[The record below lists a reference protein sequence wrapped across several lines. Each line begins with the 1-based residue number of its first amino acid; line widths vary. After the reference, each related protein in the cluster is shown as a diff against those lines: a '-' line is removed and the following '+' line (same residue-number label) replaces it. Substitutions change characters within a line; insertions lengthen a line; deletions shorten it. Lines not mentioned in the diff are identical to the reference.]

1 MTMNKCGRSR
11 LVRCLF
17 GSTIE
22 QRRDSMGYVFI
33 LPWVIGLIWFFLW
46 PMAQAA
52 LYVCNEVTLGD
63 NGLVYNFVGTKI
75 IRQVFF
81 DNPNNFRTILESTG
95 TTLIN
100 ALLIVAFSLIVAVLL
115 NKPFRGRGFCRALVA
130 LPIIVSSGV
139 LMQVFKEDLFRSSI
153 ESAAE
158 ATVFQGVVLE
168 DSLAKLGLGDEFIGV
183 LTGLVS
189 SILDLIWQSGIQI
202 LLFVGGMQSIS
213 SSLLEVCEV
222 EGASPWQTFWKVTFP
237 MISPFL
243 LLNFVYAVIDSFTI
257 SSNPVIVQIN
267 DYFHNILYANAT
279 TMSVAYFLL
288 VLVVVGLATAIISR
302 RVFYIEK

>member
-1 MTMNKCGRSR
+1 MKKCGRSR

-237 MISPFL
+237 LVTPFI
-243 LLNFVYAVIDSFTI
+243 LLNAVYSIIDSFTYY
-257 SSNPVIVQIN
+257 SNPVMQRIEE
-267 DYFHNILYANAT
+267 YFNKMYNSSGT
-279 TMSVAYFLL
+279 TLAVAYCLMVLAVTGL
-288 VLVVVGLATAIISR
+288 VAWFISR